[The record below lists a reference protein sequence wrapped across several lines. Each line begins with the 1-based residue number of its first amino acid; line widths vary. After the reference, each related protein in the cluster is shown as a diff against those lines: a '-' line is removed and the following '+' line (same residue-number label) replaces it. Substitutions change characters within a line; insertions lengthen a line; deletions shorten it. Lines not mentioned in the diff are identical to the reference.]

1 MKTNKTFKSLLIL
14 LILSISAP
22 VISDPPAQ
30 SGPIVIRYEGAP
42 FFSGGILPLWI
53 PDMKSGMSITLG
65 IDNID
70 FCLGGFNLDTV
81 SIKEIDI
88 PEDANRINQQLSGS
102 VQAAVWPFTVFEC
115 DLFLTVPPLAT
126 GYADI
131 QATDNDLLVFLN
143 PDNVNHNAFGISA
156 HGKLQDMWGA
166 TKQMSFT
173 YRVNWDGND
182 DSTFKEVIKVKLN

>member
-1 MKTNKTFKSLLIL
+1 MKKTTVIKSALIL
-14 LILSISAP
+14 FLLSLSAP

-42 FFSGGILPLWI
+42 FFSGGILPIWI

-65 IDNID
+65 IDNIS
-70 FCLGGFNLDTV
+70 FCQGGFDLDTV
-81 SIKEIDI
+81 SIKEILI

-102 VQAAVWPFTVFEC
+102 VQASVWPFTVFDC

-131 QATDNDLLVFLN
+131 QATDNDLLVFNN
-143 PDNVNHNAFGISA
+143 PENVNHNAFGITA
-156 HGKLQDMWGA
+156 HGKLQDVWGA
-166 TKQMSFT
+166 TKQMSFV
-173 YRVNWDGND
+173 YRGNWDGND
-182 DSTFKEVIKVKLN
+182 DATLKEVINIKLN